1 MLTFPWN
8 LCKMILLREE
18 ISEIN
23 KKSKFVHSDAEAR
36 WFWKEISWLFDDF
49 LTFDMRASQR
59 NQAYQIKPLKKF
71 LSWIC
76 HRFSNPN
83 AGFDAINVLISHLF
97 ALWQFFFSNKFD
109 LPLKRTLLFSKSL
122 LGLLD
127 KVCYDLCRVTNSGY
141 YLKRNQTK
149 LENTLT
155 ILTFL
160 NKNKVSIKKI
170 WQNNFHGVFEFW
182 LLNDFWLGTL
192 KMKDQQNWT
201 VFYYLT

>member
-8 LCKMILLREE
+8 LCKIILLGE
-18 ISEIN
+18 EIN

-36 WFWKEISWLFDDF
+36 WFWKEILWLFHDF

-83 AGFDAINVLISHLF
+83 AGFDATNVLISHML
-97 ALWQFFFSNKFD
+97 ALWQVFFSHKFD

-127 KVCYDLCRVTNSGY
+127 KVCYDFCRVDAE
-141 YLKRNQTK
+141 LQT
-149 LENTLT
+149 LAT
-155 ILTFL
+155 I
-160 NKNKVSIKKI
+160 
-170 WQNNFHGVFEFW
+170 
-182 LLNDFWLGTL
+182 
-192 KMKDQQNWT
+192 
-201 VFYYLT
+201 